1 MSIFFKLVKQHP
13 SFMSEV
19 ESQSNNT
26 LKFLKE
32 YWFVIIFFGGMI
44 LTWGTFTANFQSVTR
59 RVSNIEEKQ
68 DTITDDISNIKSSLV
83 GIEVSLDFIVEE
95 VRK

>member
-1 MSIFFKLVKQHP
+1 
-13 SFMSEV
+13 MSEV
-19 ESQSNNT
+19 ESQSDNT
-26 LKFLKE
+26 LKILKE

>member
-1 MSIFFKLVKQHP
+1 
-13 SFMSEV
+13 
-19 ESQSNNT
+19 
-26 LKFLKE
+26 LKE